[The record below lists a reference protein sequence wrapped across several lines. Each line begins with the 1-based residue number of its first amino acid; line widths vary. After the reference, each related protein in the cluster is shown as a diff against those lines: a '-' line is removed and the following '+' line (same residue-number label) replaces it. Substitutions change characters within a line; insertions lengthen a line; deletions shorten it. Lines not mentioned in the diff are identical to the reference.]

1 VREFGGSVRSAR
13 GGPESELETLLS
25 AGEHAL
31 EAEGNLT
38 AGRELYEN
46 AYRLAAATGDAET
59 MATAVLGVGGTWLG
73 AFRGVTDS
81 ARLEGRLRDV
91 LALLDPAGPPA
102 FRVRAR
108 LAGERDY
115 RTASCAGVLPLLDE
129 VAGQPDPR
137 IRAEVLH
144 IVRQCLPAPEHAD
157 RRAAVSARLVDES
170 FRTGRRADLLTGLLW
185 RTVDLLLVGD
195 GQATRVLGELKTH
208 LREHDHLA
216 TRFVVGAIDVMLAIR
231 AGRFE
236 RAEELARSCAELGAS
251 AGDIDGRV
259 WHLAQVATIRW
270 HQGRLAELL
279 PVLEELLDSPV
290 LSPVDHSLLAGYAV
304 AAAAAGE
311 TRGASSALARLST
324 PSLAALPRSSSWL
337 VTLRGVVEAAH
348 LLGDARAAEEAY
360 VLLEP
365 YADLPTMGGIGI
377 TCFGSVR
384 YALGLAAL
392 TTGDLDRAVGQFEAA
407 VRHNLALAHWPAV
420 VASRRRLAEALAGR
434 RSHADREA
442 ARTESARAH
451 DEATALGIPHA
462 VRDFPEAREAA
473 GQRAVCVRRGKRWQV
488 SLGGRSVLVDACVG
502 MFHLAVL
509 TSNPGTEIPA
519 VELVA
524 GVAALREATA
534 QPTLPAQPLLDRAAV
549 RAYRERLER
558 LEGVIAD
565 AERSAEGVA
574 GGVADIAAARAE
586 RDWIL
591 DELTRSLGLGGRVR
605 HFAEAGERARVAAGK
620 AIRRALARI
629 EAADP
634 LIGGHLRRGVHTGV
648 RCAYWP

>member
-1 VREFGGSVRSAR
+1 MRECGGLEVLLAA
-13 GGPESELETLLS
+13 GGR
-25 AGEHAL
+25 AL
-31 EAEGNLT
+31 EAEGNLA
-38 AGRELYEN
+38 AGRELYED
-46 AYRLAAATGDAET
+46 AYRLAASAGDAEA
-59 MATAVLGVGGTWLG
+59 MAEAVLGVGGTWLG

-91 LALLDPAGPPA
+91 LALLDPAGPAA

-115 RTASCAGVLPLLDE
+115 RTASRAGVLPLLDE
-129 VAGQPDPR
+129 LAGQPDPR
-137 IRAEVLH
+137 VRAEVLH
-144 IVRQCLPAPEHAD
+144 VVRQCLPAPEHAAE
-157 RRAAVSARLVDES
+157 RAAVTARLVDES
-170 FRTGRRADLLTGLLW
+170 LRTGRRADLVTGLLW

-195 GQATRVLGELKTH
+195 GQAARVLGELKGL

-216 TRFVVGAIDVMLAIR
+216 TRFVVDAIGVMLAIR

-236 RAEELARSCAELGAS
+236 RAEELARACAELGSA

-259 WHLAQVATIRW
+259 WHLAHVATIRW

-290 LSPVDHSLLAGYAV
+290 LSPIDHSLLAAYAV
-304 AAAAAGE
+304 AAATAGE
-311 TRGASSALARLST
+311 TRGASSALARLTT

-348 LLGDARAAEEAY
+348 LLGDVRAAEEAY
-360 VLLEP
+360 GLLEP
-365 YADLPTMGGIGI
+365 YADLPAMGGIGI
-377 TCFGSVR
+377 ACFGSVR
-384 YALGLAAL
+384 YALGLAAF
-392 TTGDLDRAVGQFEAA
+392 TAGDLDRAVGQFEAA

-434 RSHADREA
+434 RSPADREA

-462 VRDFPEAREAA
+462 VRDVPDARGAAA
-473 GQRAVCVRRGKRWQV
+473 GPRAACVRRGKRWQV
-488 SLGGRSVLVDACVG
+488 SLGGRSVQVDACVG

-524 GVAALREATA
+524 GVAALRDATA
-534 QPTLPAQPLLDRAAV
+534 QPTLSAQPLLDRDAV

-558 LEGVIAD
+558 LEAVIAG
-565 AERSAEGVA
+565 AERSADGVP
-574 GGVADIAAARAE
+574 DTAAARAE

-591 DELTRSLGLGGRVR
+591 DELTRSLGLSGRVR

-620 AIRRALARI
+620 AIRRALARV